1 MKVGT
6 LNLEGDRQGDLTVHG
21 GVDKAVYAYASE
33 HYRFWVEKYPNMEL
47 PWGTFG
53 ENLTTE
59 GLLEDKVHV
68 GDRFGVGSAEFAVTQ
83 PRFPCYKLGL
93 RFGTQAILKTFLD
106 SERSGYYLKVLRE
119 GKVKAGDLIRTV
131 EVNENS
137 PTITSMVQMVKRSG

>member
-1 MKVGT
+1 VKVGT
-6 LNLEGDRQGDLTVHG
+6 LNLEGDRQADLTVHG

>member
-1 MKVGT
+1 VKVGR
-6 LNLEGDRQGDLTVHG
+6 LNLEGDRQADLTVHG
-21 GVDKAVYAYASE
+21 GVDKAVYAYPSE
-33 HYRFWVEKYPNMEL
+33 HYPFWVEKYPDTEM
-47 PWGTFG
+47 PWGSFG

-59 GLLEDKVHV
+59 GLLESEVHV
-68 GDRFGVGSAEFAVTQ
+68 GDRLGVGSAEFTVTQ

-106 SERSGYYLKVLRE
+106 SERSGYYLKVLQE
-119 GKVKAGDLIRTV
+119 GKVKAGDPIKTL